1 MNELRN
7 ARARRTRLR
16 RKLGRM
22 CARVEIGADEIDWLV
37 RNGFL
42 ADDVVDPQTIG
53 DAIARVMATLAT
65 SRAAVPKTDRFR
77 AIV

>member
-1 MNELRN
+1 
-7 ARARRTRLR
+7 
-16 RKLGRM
+16 M
-22 CARVEIGADEIDWLV
+22 CARVEIGGDEIDWLV
-37 RNGFL
+37 RQGWL
-42 ADDVVDPQTIG
+42 ADGVTDPQRVG